1 MKEVRIYD
9 QEKYDWVLDSALDA
23 LYREDKNTFMK
34 RVTDMELSSEMTEQD
49 ILYMFAQSA
58 YKTSLTSSFIY
69 GGHK

>member
-9 QEKYDWVLDSALDA
+9 QEKYDWALDSALDA

-34 RVTDMELSSEMTEQD
+34 RVTDMKLSSEMTEQD

>member
-9 QEKYDWVLDSALDA
+9 QEKYDWALDSALKA
-23 LYREDKNTFMK
+23 LSREDKKAFMN
-34 RVTDMELSSEMTEQD
+34 RIWDMSVVSNISQTD

>member
-1 MKEVRIYD
+1 MKKAKIFD
-9 QEKYDWVLDSALDA
+9 KEKFDWAMDSALDA
-23 LYREDKNTFMK
+23 LYREDKNIFMK

-58 YKTSLTSSFIY
+58 YTTSLTSSFIY

>member
-1 MKEVRIYD
+1 M
-9 QEKYDWVLDSALDA
+9 DSALDA
-23 LYREDKNTFMK
+23 LYREDKNIFMK

-58 YKTSLTSSFIY
+58 YTTGLTSSFIY